1 MTLDEIKVKA
11 DLFFEFPTKNK
22 DHVTTTS
29 ALLFASECCKD
40 ADVNAD
46 WLSMAHELCTDY
58 GVDQGHISQRLLIL
72 RRKLVDMQT
81 SLAGRTYFHSDAQ
94 VELQNKR
101 LFEALNRIADP
112 EDSENPQWIALEA
125 LRAEFRGGIG
135 HENG

>member
-11 DLFFEFPTKNK
+11 DSFFEFPTENK

-29 ALLFASECCKD
+29 ALLFARECCTD

-81 SLAGRTYFHSDAQ
+81 SLAGRTYFHSDAS
-94 VELQNKR
+94 VEAR
-101 LFEALNRIADP
+101 V
-112 EDSENPQWIALEA
+112 SELEA
-125 LRAEFRGGIG
+125 AIVKTLN
-135 HENG
+135 ENGHLADGENCTLIGLKRAMPAWELE